1 VTDREMILD
10 TMEAILAD
18 ACRPEIVRPITGGLL
33 EGLWK
38 TLVDLGFTSIGV
50 DEEDGGSGGS
60 FGDAIAVTSAAASRA
75 APVPL
80 AETLL
85 ASQVA
90 AAAGFD
96 LTERTLTF
104 AGAGEGMSIERLP
117 SGARLRG
124 RLPRVPWARIADLVV
139 LVSDPASAVV
149 IVDPAECA
157 LVEHLNLAGEP
168 RDDVQ
173 LAVDVDASSIRE
185 LPDDWTED
193 RLAAAAAMFRAA
205 QIAGALQA
213 VRELTITHVNERE
226 QFKRTIGSFQAVQHQ
241 TAVLAGITTAIAA
254 ASEAAAASPES
265 AIAAAAAKTYAS
277 HACGAATMIAHELHG
292 AIGFTA
298 EHQLQLFTRRIWSW
312 REECGNE
319 TYWAARLGRS
329 LIEGGASAAWGMLTA
344 R

>member
-1 VTDREMILD
+1 M
-10 TMEAILAD
+10 
-18 ACRPEIVRPITGGLL
+18 
-33 EGLWK
+33 
-38 TLVDLGFTSIGV
+38 
-50 DEEDGGSGGS
+50 
-60 FGDAIAVTSAAASRA
+60 
-75 APVPL
+75 PL

-124 RLPRVPWARIADLVV
+124 RLPRVPWARTADLVV
-139 LVSDPASAVV
+139 IVSDPASAAV

-168 RDDVQ
+168 RDDVR
-173 LAVDVDASSIRE
+173 LAVDVDPSSIHE

-193 RLAAAAAMFRAA
+193 RLAGAAAMFRAA

-213 VRELTITHVNERE
+213 VRELTITYVNERE

-241 TAVLAGITTAIAA
+241 TAVLTGITTAIAA

>member
-1 VTDREMILD
+1 MILD
-10 TMEAILAD
+10 TVEAILAD
-18 ACRPEIVRPITGGLL
+18 ACRPEVIRPITGGLL
-33 EGLWK
+33 DALWK
-38 TLVDLGFTSIGV
+38 TLVDLGFTRLGV
-50 DEEDGGSGGS
+50 DEANGGSGGS

-75 APVPL
+75 APIPL

-85 ASQVA
+85 GSQLA

-104 AGAGEGMSIERLP
+104 ASAAGVSIERLP

-124 RLPRVPWARIADLVV
+124 RLSRVPWARVADLVV
-139 LVSDPASAVV
+139 LVSDSASAVM
-149 IVDPAECA
+149 IVDPAQCT

-168 RDDVQ
+168 RDHLQV
-173 LAVDVDASSIRE
+173 AVDIEASAIRE
-185 LPDDWTED
+185 LPDDWNED
-193 RLAAAAAMFRAA
+193 RLAATAAMFRAA

-213 VRELTITHVNERE
+213 VRELTITYVNERE
-226 QFKRTIGSFQAVQHQ
+226 QFKRTIGSFQVVQHQ
-241 TAVLAGITTAIAA
+241 TAVLTGITTAIAA

-265 AIAAAAAKTYAS
+265 AVAAAAAKAYAS

-319 TYWAARLGRS
+319 TYWAGRLGRS
-329 LIEGGASAAWGMLTA
+329 LLEGGAHAAWSLLTA
-344 R
+344 H